1 MTKQKHEKDVGKS
14 VMVIETRRDSGAL
27 VIRAEDRL
35 DLVNAQIFHDELD
48 AAIESS
54 ERAVVIDMAGLTYI
68 SSAGLRVI
76 LQMLRRMQRQD
87 ARLALCSLSIEVQN
101 VFDTSGIAQLVDIRP
116 SREEAIAAV
125 SG

>member
-1 MTKQKHEKDVGKS
+1 
-14 VMVIETRRDSGAL
+14 MVIETRRDNGTL

-35 DLVNAQIFHDELD
+35 DLANAQVFHDELD

-54 ERAVVIDMAGLTYI
+54 ERAVVIDMSGLTYI

-76 LQMLRRMQRQD
+76 IQMLRRLQRQD
-87 ARLALCSLSIEVQN
+87 ARLALCSLSTEVQN
-101 VFDTSGIAQLVDIRP
+101 VFDTSGIGRLVDIQP
-116 SREEAIAAV
+116 SRAEAIASV

>member
-1 MTKQKHEKDVGKS
+1 
-14 VMVIETRRDSGAL
+14 MVIETGRDSGAL

-35 DLVNAQIFHDELD
+35 DLANAQIFHDELD
-48 AAIESS
+48 AAIEAS
-54 ERAVVIDMAGLTYI
+54 ERAVVIDMSGLTYI

-76 LQMLRRMQRQD
+76 IQMLRRLQRQD
-87 ARLALCSLSIEVQN
+87 ARLALCSLSNEVQN

-116 SREEAIAAV
+116 SRAEAIAAV

>member
-1 MTKQKHEKDVGKS
+1 
-14 VMVIETRRDSGAL
+14 MVIETRRDNGTL

-35 DLVNAQIFHDELD
+35 DLANAQVFHDELD

-54 ERAVVIDMAGLTYI
+54 ERAVVIDMSGLTYI

-76 LQMLRRMQRQD
+76 IQMLRRLQRQD
-87 ARLALCSLSIEVQN
+87 ARLALCSLSHEVQN
-101 VFDTSGIAQLVDIRP
+101 VFDTSGIGRLVDIQP
-116 SREEAIAAV
+116 SRAEAIAAV

>member
-1 MTKQKHEKDVGKS
+1 
-14 VMVIETRRDSGAL
+14 MVIETRRDNGTL

-35 DLVNAQIFHDELD
+35 DLANAQVFHDELD

-54 ERAVVIDMAGLTYI
+54 ERAVVIDMSGLTYI

-76 LQMLRRMQRQD
+76 IQMLRRLQRQD
-87 ARLALCSLSIEVQN
+87 ARLALCSLSTEVQN
-101 VFDTSGIAQLVDIRP
+101 VFDTSGIGRLVDIQP
-116 SREEAIAAV
+116 SRAEAIAAV